1 MCTVLPKNSNKK
13 KGAENFGSFIFTSV
27 LSKYLTSSIFC
38 ILYLFSILMANNSV
52 APLDDCNVF
61 VKYLPSDLSD
71 QDFYKL
77 FSPFG
82 EIISSKI
89 MVDQSTGKS
98 LGYG

>member
-1 MCTVLPKNSNKK
+1 MY
-13 KGAENFGSFIFTSV
+13 SV
-27 LSKYLTSSIFC
+27 F
-38 ILYLFSILMANNSV
+38 ILYLLMANNSV
-52 APLDDCNVF
+52 APLDECNVF
-61 VKYLPSDLSD
+61 VKYLPSDLTD

-98 LGYG
+98 LGYGFVSLTDYIFCTDIRLLNFREYDANGRY